1 MTDFFDSGIKPTS
14 EVVPQERVM
23 ADVIPE
29 GFFDNPKQ
37 DAKVSSI
44 VRTIQNISLIVNIK
58 KNIIP
63 IKFSFIFLG
72 TSSVSTFHAID
83 LDIKS
88 MQIFKDI

>member
-1 MTDFFDSGIKPTS
+1 LTDFFDSGIKPAS

-58 KNIIP
+58 KKI
-63 IKFSFIFLG
+63 
-72 TSSVSTFHAID
+72 
-83 LDIKS
+83 
-88 MQIFKDI
+88 

>member
-1 MTDFFDSGIKPTS
+1 LTDFFVSGIKPAS

-44 VRTIQNISLIVNIK
+44 VRTIQNISLVVNIK
-58 KNIIP
+58 KKYNSHQILIY
-63 IKFSFIFLG
+63 FSWYLL
-72 TSSVSTFHAID
+72 SLHLSYY
-83 LDIKS
+83 
-88 MQIFKDI
+88 